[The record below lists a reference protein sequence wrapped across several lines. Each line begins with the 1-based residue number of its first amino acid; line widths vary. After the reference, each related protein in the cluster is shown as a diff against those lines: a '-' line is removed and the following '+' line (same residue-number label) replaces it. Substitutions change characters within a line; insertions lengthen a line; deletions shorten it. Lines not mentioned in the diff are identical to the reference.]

1 MVNNILSCG
10 KKDFSCLA
18 ETILKQGNSIRFKAK
33 GLSMLP
39 SIRNGDIVAVSPITD
54 EITHGD
60 IILYR
65 SKENTPVVHRVIKK
79 SEGGGI
85 LTKGDSSLNF
95 DSPITNEQ
103 VLGKVIE
110 VERRGINI
118 RHILGKILRK
128 VQGLRLYS
136 KLAKIILKPKNI
148 IIEQSAAKDE
158 GGEIVLNWSIKKSK
172 RVIGYVDL
180 SPLPEKDKNSVW
192 IMTGL
197 KVHYKYRRLGLGKK
211 LVKEVLYYL
220 NKIEADEVR
229 LYVSPLN
236 TSAVMLYKK
245 LGFTLINNATNNP
258 TFKNFIYLKKN
269 VKDTPCHTSQI
280 WD

>member
-136 KLAKIILKPKNI
+136 KLAKVILKPKNI
-148 IIEQSAAKDE
+148 IIEQSAVNDE
-158 GGEIVLNWSIKKSK
+158 GGIVLNWAIQKGK

-180 SPLPEKDKNSVW
+180 SPLHEKDKNSVW

-197 KVHYKYRRLGLGKK
+197 KVHYKYRRLNLGKK
-211 LVKEVLYYL
+211 LVKEVLHYL
-220 NKIEADEVR
+220 NKIGADEVR
-229 LYVSPLN
+229 LYVSPSN
-236 TSAVMLYKK
+236 ISAVMLYKK
-245 LGFTLINNATNNP
+245 LGFTITDDATNNP
-258 TFKNFIYLKKN
+258 PFKNFIYLKKN
-269 VKDTPCHTSQI
+269 VKETSCHTSQI

>member
-103 VLGKVIE
+103 VLGKVIK

-136 KLAKIILKPKNI
+136 KLAKVILKPKNI
-148 IIEQSAAKDE
+148 IIEQSAVNDE
-158 GGEIVLNWSIKKSK
+158 GGIVLNWAIQKGK

-180 SPLPEKDKNSVW
+180 SPLHEKDKNSVW

-197 KVHYKYRRLGLGKK
+197 KVHYKYRRLNLGKK
-211 LVKEVLYYL
+211 LVKEVLHYL
-220 NKIEADEVR
+220 NKIGADEVR
-229 LYVSPLN
+229 LYVSPSN
-236 TSAVMLYKK
+236 ISAVMLYKK
-245 LGFTLINNATNNP
+245 LGFTITDDATNNP
-258 TFKNFIYLKKN
+258 PFKNFIYLKKN
-269 VKDTPCHTSQI
+269 VKETSCHPSQI